1 MIRTLIADKMAA
13 VMVMK
18 RNMDEKAR
26 RKAFDAIFKRF
37 DFNHNGKLQEE
48 FFGKE
53 KYYLIHRKAFHQGL
67 CG

>member
-1 MIRTLIADKMAA
+1 MAA

-37 DFNHNGKLQEE
+37 DFNHNGKLHQSLVYI
-48 FFGKE
+48 E
-53 KYYLIHRKAFHQGL
+53 KHDSFHRKAFHQGL